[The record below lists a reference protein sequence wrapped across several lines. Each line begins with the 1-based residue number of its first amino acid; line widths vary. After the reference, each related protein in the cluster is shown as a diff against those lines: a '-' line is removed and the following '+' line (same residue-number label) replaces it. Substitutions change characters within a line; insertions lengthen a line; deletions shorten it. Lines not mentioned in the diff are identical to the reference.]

1 MPKTCLIE
9 KQKRTP
15 KFKVR
20 SYNRCSKCGRSN
32 GYIRFFGLCR
42 VCFREM
48 AHQGFLPGVR
58 KSSW

>member
-1 MPKTCLIE
+1 MAKRSMIE

-15 KFKVR
+15 KFAVR
-20 SYNRCSKCGRSN
+20 GYNRCRRCGRPR
-32 GYIRFFGLCR
+32 GFLRQFGICR

-48 AHQGFLPGVR
+48 ALVGDIPGVT